1 MKEFGFAAR
10 QVFDRKYSAEKNAG
24 MMISIYKKVVFP

>member
-10 QVFDRKYSAEKNAG
+10 QVFDRKYSAGTNIKMLE
-24 MMISIYKKVVFP
+24 SIYQKAVNQ